1 MSRIAIIETTLMAA
15 KRSRRTSTFAD
26 ELGTN
31 IRRYREE
38 RHLTQRQLSNAARY
52 DLAQLSAIEN
62 GLAVPRAD
70 ALRRIAD
77 VLDVSIDRLCG
88 RRSLKADGGETE
100 SVSRRTPEQLL
111 SAGTL
116 AMVDEIA
123 DLRRRVERLEAS
135 SAHRVRPRSKI

>member
-1 MSRIAIIETTLMAA
+1 MAAIGISETTVMAA
-15 KRSRRTSTFAD
+15 KRSRKTNTFAG

-31 IRRYREE
+31 IRNYREE
-38 RHLTQRQLSNAARY
+38 RRLTQRQLSNAARY

-88 RRSLKADGGETE
+88 RRSLKADGAETE
-100 SVSRRTPEQLL
+100 SASRRTPEQLL

-116 AMVDEIA
+116 AMVDELA
-123 DLRRRVERLEAS
+123 DLRRRVERLEATS
-135 SAHRVRPRSKI
+135 LHRVRPRSKT

>member
-1 MSRIAIIETTLMAA
+1 MTA
-15 KRSRRTSTFAD
+15 KRARRTNTFAA

-31 IRRYREE
+31 IRRYREQ
-38 RHLTQRQLSNAARY
+38 RSLTQRQLSNAARY

-100 SVSRRTPEQLL
+100 SASRRTPEQLL

-116 AMVDEIA
+116 AMVEEIV
-123 DLRRRVERLEAS
+123 DLRHRVERLETTG
-135 SAHRVRPRSKI
+135 AHRARPRSKT